1 MVSIPQR
8 IKRLE
13 VVRPKSSV
21 RALNDAE
28 RAVRLAALKP
38 GTHAYSTAWA
48 IVLGS
53 AKHDQKKMDGGL
65 LPCRC

>member
-1 MVSIPQR
+1 MVSIQQR

-38 GTHAYSTAWA
+38 GTPAYSMAWA

-53 AKHDQKKMDGGL
+53 GKHDQKKMDGGL